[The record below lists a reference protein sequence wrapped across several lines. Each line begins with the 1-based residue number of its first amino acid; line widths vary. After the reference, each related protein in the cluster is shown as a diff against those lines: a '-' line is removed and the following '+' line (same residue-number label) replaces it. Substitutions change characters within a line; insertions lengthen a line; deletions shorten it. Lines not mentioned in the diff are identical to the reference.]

1 MDILENVEKVAEGG
15 INGGSVVGII
25 AITLVAAIVFIFLGN
40 VCLAGLRKL
49 FHRFFD
55 KED

>member
-25 AITLVAAIVFIFLGN
+25 AITLVAAVVFIFLGS
-40 VCLAGLRKL
+40 VCLIGLRKL
-49 FHRFFD
+49 FHKIFD
-55 KED
+55 KKQ